1 MIHPMLVVH
10 ATALSASAVAGQFF
24 IYSMVKEF
32 GALVFAASM
41 NLRQV
46 ISILTSYWLY
56 SHPIAMLQAFALVI
70 VFGTLFYKSYLGWSA
85 GDKHGSRNEAG
96 RGYEMVQQKE
106 GASGKVVGAPC
117 IFDPDADEE

>member
-1 MIHPMLVVH
+1 MSGSAPSAMNFCVAHPTLVMH
-10 ATALSASAVAGQFF
+10 ATALSASAVGGQFF

-46 ISILTSYWLY
+46 ISILTSYWLS
-56 SHPIAMLQAFALVI
+56 SHPIARLQAFALVI

-85 GDKHGSRNEAG
+85 GDKHGSRNEA
-96 RGYEMVQQKE
+96 E
-106 GASGKVVGAPC
+106 GGSVRKRCGC
-117 IFDPDADEE
+117 TLHF